1 MENIKSREKLFEE
14 LIVAMEKE
22 NISYDLTTLKQ
33 IFNYANEIYGDA
45 KRYKGEST
53 FSHAV
58 HVACIVATLKI
69 GTNAVYAAVL
79 HECPKFE
86 GFNSKQFE
94 ELFGEDV
101 SSLVIDSSKLYLLN
115 YDGQKDVEAE
125 KLRKMFMAIAK
136 DIRVVIIKLADR
148 LYNMRNIESESED
161 FKKLKAHETLN
172 VYAPIAHRL
181 GMSEI
186 KSELEDISFSILN
199 PEEFNRIKD
208 ILEMEKEQRK
218 AYIELRIKEIKEY
231 LDSENITA
239 TIYGRPKYIYSI
251 YKKTKKNNC
260 DVLDL
265 FDLYAIRV
273 VVDEVKDCYNV
284 LGIIHQHYKPLPGK
298 FKDYISVPK
307 TNMYQ
312 SLHTTLF
319 GGDRPP
325 FEVQIRTW
333 HMHEV
338 AEYGVAAH
346 FLYKEGS
353 SKMTKTDEQL
363 TWIRKTLELEEE
375 LNHTDY
381 SDIKIELFGDEVFV
395 YTPKGEI
402 KALPKGATVIDFAY
416 EIHQHVGNSMV
427 GAKINRKIAP
437 ITTQLKNGDVVEIIT
452 SKTSSGPKADWLNHI
467 ITSSAKSKITSFIK
481 KQGREINIEKG
492 KEELEKEIV
501 KQGLVKEEILK
512 PEYINPVLEKVKLK
526 TLEDYYESIGFG
538 VTTAKKALNRILEEY
553 DIKNKN
559 EENIAEEIVYER
571 PSENVSKVSGVVV
584 KGIDNCLIKLAK
596 CCSPIPGDEIIGYI
610 SIGKGVSVHKAS
622 CPNISDLDLQNR
634 RIDVMWANSSSDM
647 YDVKIKIIAYNKTGI
662 SMEVLKLLQDSKL
675 RVKSFFAKEN
685 EEDECIID
693 ALIGIDSLDSLQK
706 VIHKINSVENVKKV
720 IRNS

>member
-1 MENIKSREKLFEE
+1 MESIKSREKLFEE
-14 LIVAMEKE
+14 LIKAMEKE
-22 NISYDLTTLKQ
+22 NIPYELTTLKR
-33 IFNYANEIYGDA
+33 IFDYANKIYGDT

-58 HVACIVATLKI
+58 HVACIVTALKI
-69 GTNAVYAAVL
+69 GVNAVYAAVL

-86 GFNSKQFE
+86 AFDKKQFE

-101 SSLVIDSSKLYLLN
+101 ATLVEDSSRLYLLN

-148 LYNMRNIESESED
+148 LYNMRNIELENEE
-161 FKKLKAHETLN
+161 FKKIKAHETLN

-181 GMSEI
+181 GMSEL

-199 PEEFNRIKD
+199 PEEFNRIKS

-218 AYIELRIKEIKEY
+218 AYIDFRIKEIKEY
-231 LDSENITA
+231 LNAENIEA

-319 GGDRPP
+319 GGEKPA

-333 HMHEV
+333 HMHEI

-346 FLYKEGS
+346 FLYKEGGH
-353 SKMTKTDEQL
+353 KMTKTDEQL

-375 LNHTDY
+375 LGHADY
-381 SDIKIELFGDEVFV
+381 SDIKVELFGDEVFV

-416 EIHQHVGNSMV
+416 EIHQHVGNTMV

-437 ITTQLKNGDVVEIIT
+437 ITTVLKNGDVVEIVT
-452 SKTSSGPKADWLNHI
+452 SKTSPGPKADWLNYI
-467 ITSSAKSKITSFIK
+467 VTSSAKSKIMSFIK
-481 KQGREINIEKG
+481 KQGRDVNIDKG
-492 KEELEKEIV
+492 KEELEKEIA
-501 KQGLVKEEILK
+501 KRGLSRDEILK
-512 PEYINPVLEKVKLK
+512 PEYVNSVLKKVKLK
-526 TLEDYYESIGFG
+526 TLDDYYESIGFG
-538 VTTAKKALNRILEEY
+538 VITARKALNRILEEY
-553 DIKNKN
+553 ESKNKK
-559 EENIAEEIVYER
+559 EETSSEEIIYNKS
-571 PSENVSKVSGVVV
+571 SEKKSKVSGVEV

-610 SIGKGVSVHKAS
+610 SIGKGVSVHKAD
-622 CPNISDLDLQNR
+622 CANISDLDLQNR
-634 RIDVMWANSSSDM
+634 RIDVMWANAAQDS
-647 YDVKIKIIAYNKTGI
+647 YEVKIKVLAYNRTGI

-675 RVKSFFAKEN
+675 KVKSFFAKEN

-693 ALIGIDSLDSLQK
+693 TTIDIDSLSSLQK
-706 VIHKINSVENVKKV
+706 VIKKLTALDDVKKV

>member
-1 MENIKSREKLFEE
+1 METIKSREKLFEE
-14 LIVAMEKE
+14 LISAMEKE
-22 NISYDLTTLKQ
+22 NTIYDLKILKQ
-33 IFNYANEIYGDA
+33 IFDYANKMYGDT

-79 HECPKFE
+79 HECPKFDSFDKKE
-86 GFNSKQFE
+86 FE
-94 ELFGEDV
+94 TLFGEDV
-101 SSLVIDSSKLYLLN
+101 ATLVLDSSRLYLLN

-148 LYNMRNIESESED
+148 LYNMRNIESEEQE
-161 FKKLKAHETLN
+161 FKKIKAHETLN

-181 GMSEI
+181 GMSEL

-199 PEEFNRIKD
+199 PEEFNRIKN

-218 AYIELRIKEIKEY
+218 AYIELRINEIKEY
-231 LDSENITA
+231 LKSENIEC

-273 VVDEVKDCYNV
+273 IVDEVKDCYNV

-319 GGDRPP
+319 GGDMPP

-346 FLYKEGS
+346 FLYKEGGT
-353 SKMTKTDEQL
+353 KMTKTDEQL
-363 TWIRKTLELEEE
+363 TWIRKTIELEEE
-375 LNHTDY
+375 LNRADY
-381 SDIKIELFGDEVFV
+381 SDIKVELFGDEVFV

-416 EIHQHVGNSMV
+416 EIHQHVGNTMV
-427 GAKINRKIAP
+427 GAKVNRKIAP
-437 ITTQLKNGDVVEIIT
+437 ITTALKNGDVVEIIT
-452 SKTSSGPKADWLNHI
+452 SKSSPGPKADWLNHI
-467 ITSSAKSKITSFIK
+467 VTSGAKSKIMSFIK
-481 KQGREINIEKG
+481 KQGREINVAKG
-492 KEELEKEIV
+492 KEEIEKEILKLSLSKDEV
-501 KQGLVKEEILK
+501 LK
-512 PEYINPVLEKVKLK
+512 PEYVNPVLEKLKLK
-526 TLEDYYESIGFG
+526 TLDDYYESIGFG
-538 VTTAKKALNRILEEY
+538 VVTPKKALNRILEEY
-553 DIKNKN
+553 ESKNKKA
-559 EENIAEEIVYER
+559 ENLPEEIVYNKL
-571 PSENVSKVSGVVV
+571 SEKSSKVSGVIV

-610 SIGKGVSVHKAS
+610 SIGKGVSVHKS
-622 CPNISDLDLQNR
+622 DCPNISDLDLQNR
-634 RIDVMWANSSSDM
+634 RIDVMWANAPQDS
-647 YDVKIKIIAYNKTGI
+647 YEVKIKIIAYNRTGI

-675 RVKSFFAKEN
+675 KVKSFLAKEN
-685 EEDECIID
+685 DEDECVID
-693 ALIGIDSLDSLQK
+693 AAISIDSLQSLQK
-706 VIHKINSVENVKKV
+706 VIKKLNDVDDVKKV
-720 IRNS
+720 IRSS